1 VLVLRSIVGVP
12 AFLVVGGWFLFQLGS
27 AYFSLSSSEGGGVAY
42 GAHIGGFLIGMPLV
56 LLMGGRRN
64 PVVQREVWGDRL
76 N

>member
-1 VLVLRSIVGVP
+1 
-12 AFLVVGGWFLFQLGS
+12 
-27 AYFSLSSSEGGGVAY
+27 
-42 GAHIGGFLIGMPLV
+42 LIGMPLV